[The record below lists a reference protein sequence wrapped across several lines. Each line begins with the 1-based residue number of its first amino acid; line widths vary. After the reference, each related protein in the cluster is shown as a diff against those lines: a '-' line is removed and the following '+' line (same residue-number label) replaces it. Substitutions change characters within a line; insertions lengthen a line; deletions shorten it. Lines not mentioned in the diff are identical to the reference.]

1 MPCGLTLLTMDQTQV
16 MEYTRQAIMLTLK
29 LGMPC
34 MLVGLFVG
42 VAVGLVQ
49 ALTQIQEMTL
59 TFVPKIIVMFLTL
72 FLLLPWMT
80 TELIEFTRFLA
91 DQMIGGGV
99 PPAS

>member
-1 MPCGLTLLTMDQTQV
+1 MD
-16 MEYTRQAIMLTLK
+16 YTRQAILLTLK
-29 LGMPC
+29 IGMPS
-34 MLVGLFVG
+34 MMIGLLVG

-59 TFVPKIIVMFLTL
+59 TFVPKIVVMFLAL
-72 FLLLPWMT
+72 FVLLPWMT
-80 TELIEFTRFLA
+80 TELIEFMRFLA